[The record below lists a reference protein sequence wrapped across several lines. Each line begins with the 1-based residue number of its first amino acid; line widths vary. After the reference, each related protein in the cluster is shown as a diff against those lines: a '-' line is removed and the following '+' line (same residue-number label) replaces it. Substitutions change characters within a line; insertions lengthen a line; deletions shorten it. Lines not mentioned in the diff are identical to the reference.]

1 MANQSK
7 SFGIFSGSGGGGGG
21 GSITINN
28 QANTRLITC
37 TGTSDTLDAESTL
50 TFDGTTLNV
59 DGEMRAE
66 QVYVNMRFTGSPVN
80 GNFLDGSRLARGLF
94 TSGSVTGGTIYY
106 LGSASMVVA
115 NASAV
120 ATASG
125 LLAVGTDSGSP
136 SEMLLEGAVKVP
148 NNDFSSATKGD
159 VLYLSTTSGRVT
171 ATAPSSAG
179 EVVRVVGY
187 VLTPA
192 SGYIYWSPD
201 KNWVEI

>member
-28 QANTRLITC
+28 QANNRLITC
-37 TGTSDTLDAESTL
+37 TGTSDTLNAESTL
-50 TFDGTTLNV
+50 TFDGTTLDV

-66 QVYVNMRFTGSPVN
+66 QVYVNMRFAGSPVN

-106 LGSASMVVA
+106 LGSANMVVA
-115 NASAV
+115 DASSV
-120 ATASG
+120 GTASG
-125 LLAVGTDSGSP
+125 LLVVGTDLGSP